1 MFVSKRSLV
10 TCVLSSLL
18 CHAAW
23 AQIDPCTQSLP
34 PPPIPGRPRVP
45 DPDAREKDEMR
56 RSQEK
61 KMNQE
66 RQFSLK
72 KDSEELLRLA
82 NELKQSVDKTTERT
96 LSVEVIRKT
105 QQIEKL
111 AKNVRE
117 KMKGNQYCDLQAP

>member
-1 MFVSKRSLV
+1 
-10 TCVLSSLL
+10 
-18 CHAAW
+18 
-23 AQIDPCTQSLP
+23 
-34 PPPIPGRPRVP
+34 VP
-45 DPDAREKDEMR
+45 DPDARQRDEMR